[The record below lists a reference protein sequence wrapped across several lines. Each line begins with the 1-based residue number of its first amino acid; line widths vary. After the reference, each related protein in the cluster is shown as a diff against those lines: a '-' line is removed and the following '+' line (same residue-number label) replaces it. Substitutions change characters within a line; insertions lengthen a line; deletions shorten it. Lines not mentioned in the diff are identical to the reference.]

1 MINPLLKIMSKVYFA
16 GDLHFAHKNIAGF
29 RPNIDGIDIHNEE
42 EHRELIIQR
51 FNKIVTKRD
60 TLYLMG
66 DICFDEEFTGHV
78 GRLNGYK
85 KLILGNHDHLNLP
98 IWSQYVVKIGAL
110 DRYKKH
116 WISHAPI
123 HPAELRG
130 KGNIHGHVHYATIE
144 DARYFNCSLENI
156 NYEPI
161 EFSVLLERE
170 EKQKEMWKT

>member
-1 MINPLLKIMSKVYFA
+1 MSRVYFA

-29 RPNIDGIDIHNEE
+29 RPNVAGIVINNEE
-42 EHRELIIQR
+42 EHRELIIER
-51 FNKIVTKRD
+51 FNKIITKRD

-66 DICFDEEFTGHV
+66 DICVDESFTVHI

-85 KLILGNHDHLNLP
+85 KLILGNHDHLNLG
-98 IWSQYVVKIGAL
+98 IWQQYVANIAAIG
-110 DRYKKH
+110 RYKKS

-123 HPAELRG
+123 HPEELRG
-130 KGNIHGHVHYATIE
+130 KINIHGHVHNATIQ

-161 EFSVLLERE
+161 EYSQILARIEQ
-170 EKQKEMWKT
+170 QKEMWKS